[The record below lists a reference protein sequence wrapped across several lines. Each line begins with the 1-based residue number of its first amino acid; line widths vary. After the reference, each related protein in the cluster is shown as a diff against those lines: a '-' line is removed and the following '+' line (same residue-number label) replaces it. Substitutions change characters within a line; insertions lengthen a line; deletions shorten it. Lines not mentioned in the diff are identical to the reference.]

1 MMAMMGGMNKRN
13 FDSNLK
19 EGKLPKESSIT
30 YEGTF
35 NEYYFNDG
43 HQSLEEICYLV
54 TSKALTIDP
63 LTKKEEK
70 YISLTFHS
78 IKDGKN
84 ERDDLNLIVALDI
97 SGSMGEKLKDEDG
110 EISGSKMETS
120 NEILVEIIKKLKDE
134 ERMGIVL
141 FDENIKVLQEIDW
154 IKNIDKSQL
163 IKKVLKTKEQGGTD
177 MVKSFNQC
185 TEMIKKVLEKN
196 EKGSPKNNRIIFI
209 TDASPNIEGNGK
221 YKN

>member
-1 MMAMMGGMNKRN
+1 MGNMMGGMNKRN
-13 FDSNLK
+13 FDSNLN

-43 HQSLEEICYLV
+43 HQSLNEICYLV

-78 IKDGKN
+78 YKDGKN

-97 SGSMGEKLKDEDG
+97 SGSMGEELKDE
-110 EISGSKMETS
+110 ETSSTKMETS

-141 FDENIKVLQEIDW
+141 FDENVRILQELEW
-154 IKNIDKSQL
+154 MRNIDKNQL
-163 IKKVLKTKEQGGTD
+163 IKKVLKTKEEGGTD

-196 EKGSPKNNRIIFI
+196 EKNSPKNNRIIFI
-209 TDASPNIEGNGK
+209 TDASPNIEENGK
-221 YKN
+221 NNL